1 MAGEEDLYTVSIIFW
16 VFRTYGHYISSDVFR
31 RFKIDGNFKE
41 SLNGDANG
49 ILSLYEAAHLQ
60 TTIASSHL
68 ESLDAGGTCPTHLS
82 MRMRKALTLSQHW
95 SMEIVAAV
103 EYISSYEQE
112 KDHDQMLLNFAKISF
127 KFVQFQYLQDLKI
140 VAKYMVQGGILD
152 DTFDRYLSLREAESL
167 ANSLKRR
174 APDHAMDKQPDYM
187 KFVFNFTLDTF
198 EEFESERRPEGT
210 VPYSVKATIEEF
222 KIFVEANLD
231 LEKWAQAAHVPSFE
245 EYMEV
250 GEVVISVYASMAVYF
265 MCLGKMGTK
274 KDYEWLKSRPKLI
287 KYVST
292 KGRLMNDIYGFE
304 DDMSRGF
311 VTNAVNCYMKQY
323 GVTKQEALRELHIMV
338 ADADKTINEELLTTT
353 GVSRLVLKAAMG
365 NAQII
370 AILYNGYEGFTNPE
384 GKTKEY
390 MTSILVDQICL

>member
-68 ESLDAGGTCPTHLS
+68 ESLDAVPIPS
-82 MRMRKALTLSQHW
+82 RPQNRRK
-95 SMEIVAAV
+95 
-103 EYISSYEQE
+103 
-112 KDHDQMLLNFAKISF
+112 
-127 KFVQFQYLQDLKI
+127 
-140 VAKYMVQGGILD
+140 MVQGGILD